1 MGSTPTSPTR
11 PALDFLGRR
20 DRLGAMPI
28 SDKSVVDS
36 ACPLARRF
44 RDHAGRRNQE
54 VFLAAGLAMVLK
66 DGANGSAAT

>member
-1 MGSTPTSPTR
+1 
-11 PALDFLGRR
+11 
-20 DRLGAMPI
+20 MPI

-66 DGANGSAAT
+66 DGTDGSAAT